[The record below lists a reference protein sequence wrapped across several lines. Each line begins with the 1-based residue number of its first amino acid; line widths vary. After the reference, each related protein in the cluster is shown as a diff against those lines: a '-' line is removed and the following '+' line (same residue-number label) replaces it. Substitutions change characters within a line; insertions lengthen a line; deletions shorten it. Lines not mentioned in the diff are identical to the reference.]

1 MGSAESA
8 EYSAE
13 ENERFPDN
21 FSETDEAGFDEDLCT
36 RSWVESAE
44 QAVLEEFMAAL
55 IDITAS
61 PPQFG
66 ARDSGDT
73 LHLIVSS
80 DRSLCPALMSPPP
93 RGAEQ
98 DVTVA
103 DVPAILDDTTRL
115 EAPTASREPA
125 SHPPPQDTSTP
136 DLTEVAQ

>member
-8 EYSAE
+8 EHIAE

-21 FSETDEAGFDEDLCT
+21 FSETDEAGIDEDLCT

-44 QAVLEEFMAAL
+44 QAILEEFMAAL
-55 IDITAS
+55 IDISAS

-66 ARDSGDT
+66 ARDSGDN

-80 DRSLCPALMSPPP
+80 DRSLCPALMSPP
-93 RGAEQ
+93 RGTEQ
-98 DVTVA
+98 GVIVA
-103 DVPAILDDTTRL
+103 DASAIPSDNPRL
-115 EAPTASREPA
+115 EATPVSGE
-125 SHPPPQDTSTP
+125 SSSQSPQDTGTP